1 MAGKVT
7 IPGHQ
12 GSHALVFSDGSISA
26 ALRLYQA
33 QSPNLMMEL
42 GERNYKVY
50 TDFLFST
57 FFTHFQLYKYV
68 MSQPRKENIPQV
80 CDVTAM
86 TGEHSAGVTYAL
98 LTFVETGHVLLGK
111 SGHVLLG
118 KSGHVLLGKTGHVLL
133 GKSGDVLLGKS
144 GHVLLGKTGHVLL
157 GKSGDVL

>member
-86 TGEHSAGVTYAL
+86 TGKHSAGMCCHSHDRK
-98 LTFVETGHVLLGK
+98 TFRRYVM
-111 SGHVLLG
+111 SQP
-118 KSGHVLLGKTGHVLL
+118 
-133 GKSGDVLLGKS
+133 
-144 GHVLLGKTGHVLL
+144 
-157 GKSGDVL
+157 